1 MINLENANFIGEAEW
16 VKDSAYQV
24 YEIDSKYYAV
34 IVIGHSNKEILEDTI
49 IEIKKEDIEKYI
61 HPIT

>member
-1 MINLENANFIGEAEW
+1 MEINLNNATFIGEGKW
-16 VKDSAYQV
+16 IKDTAYQV

-49 IEIKKEDIEKYI
+49 IEIKKEDIGNYI
-61 HPIT
+61 